1 LEGQRQISGAKM
13 SEESSILCQSEDDI
27 VFDEFFREEIG
38 CCPVL
43 NVFIFCQFK
52 TLSMHSWHNKKVLVM
67 GLGIQGG
74 GVGVARYF
82 ATNGARVLVTDLRT
96 EEELARS
103 IAQLGQFQN
112 ISYHLGG
119 HHVED
124 FIHTDYVV
132 KGPSI
137 RWDNLYIEQALK
149 KGIPVIMETAYFAK
163 HTKAILVGVTG
174 TRGKSTTTTCIYS
187 TLKNFYTKG
196 NVYIS
201 GNIPD
206 SCAIELLDRANENDI
221 VVLELSSWQL
231 SGFHRAK
238 VSPQY
243 AVFTNIYEDHFN
255 YYDNMQK
262 YVYDKTAIFS
272 YQNQNDHFIT
282 SPNTLE
288 ILQSQNVTIPS
299 QVEKCTAADF
309 KDDLLNIRGDHNR
322 LNAALA
328 LKTVHKVLPKLDTK
342 LIRNFIS
349 RVQNI
354 KFRQEIIA
362 DIDNTTI
369 VNDSTSTT
377 PISVITAIETFSDK
391 KIVLI
396 LGGNSKKLSIRDLLH
411 VIETNKEHI
420 HKIYLLKG
428 TMTDEMFPFL
438 CKIEGILL
446 SEIYEDFV
454 QAINDSVKSA
464 QNIHV
469 PSYILF
475 SPGATSFA
483 QFRNEFERGEKFNSI
498 ISDIIKK

>member
-1 LEGQRQISGAKM
+1 M
-13 SEESSILCQSEDDI
+13 
-27 VFDEFFREEIG
+27 
-38 CCPVL
+38 
-43 NVFIFCQFK
+43 
-52 TLSMHSWHNKKVLVM
+52 SWHNKKVLVM

-82 ATNGARVLVTDLRT
+82 ATHGARVLVTDLRN
-96 EEELARS
+96 EDELARS
-103 IAQLGQFQN
+103 IAELDKFQN

-119 HHVED
+119 HHVDD
-124 FIHTDYVV
+124 FIHTDYIV

-137 RWDNLYIEQALK
+137 RWDNLFIEQALK
-149 KGIPVIMETAYFAK
+149 KRIPIIMETAYFAK
-163 HTKAILVGVTG
+163 HTKAKLVGVTG
-174 TRGKSTTTTCIYS
+174 TRGKSTTTACIYS
-187 TLKNFYTKG
+187 TLKNYYTKG

-206 SCAIELLDRANENDI
+206 SCAIELLDRTNANDI

-231 SGFHRAK
+231 SGFHRAR

-255 YYDNMQK
+255 YYENMQK

-272 YQNQNDHFIT
+272 YQNPNDHFIT
-282 SPNTLE
+282 SANTLE
-288 ILQSQNVTIPS
+288 ILHSQNVTIPS
-299 QVEKCTAADF
+299 QVEKCTTADF
-309 KDDLLNIRGDHNR
+309 KDDLVNIRGDHNR

-328 LKTVHKVLPKLDTK
+328 LKTVQKVLPELDTK
-342 LIRNFIS
+342 IITNFI
-349 RVQNI
+349 RGVQI
-354 KFRQEIIA
+354 MKYRQEIIA
-362 DIDNTTI
+362 EIDNATI

-377 PISVITAIETFSDK
+377 PISAITAIQTFIDK

-396 LGGNSKKLSIRDLLH
+396 LGGNSKKLSIRELLQ
-411 VIETNKEHI
+411 VIEKNKANI
-420 HKIYLLKG
+420 HKVFLLKG

-438 CKIEGILL
+438 SKIEGISL
-446 SEIYEDFV
+446 SEIYEDFG
-454 QAINDSVKSA
+454 QAIHESIKSA
-464 QNIHV
+464 QNANV
-469 PSYILF
+469 PSYVLF